1 MTRFIHDQFAKD
13 LLEQLLAPLGEVK
26 PSHKIHSEVRE
37 VDLWFLPHSQSSTT
51 TQTLGL
57 LGRFAA
63 QPASF
68 EPFRNPVDE
77 QEVRDCLLKLLAL
90 QAKMVRE
97 AKRDKTPL
105 KPEHLPKLW
114 ILTPTA
120 SESLLQGFA
129 AQPDL
134 DQWPA
139 GVYLLGA
146 SLRTAIVAIHQLPS
160 TPDTLWLR
168 LLGRGKVQQ
177 RAIDEVEALPIDSPL
192 RTNALQLLVQLRI
205 ILEAKQDT
213 NSDDQELIMRLAHLY
228 EEILAQ
234 KLAEAT
240 QKGVEQIACRMLDLG
255 MSLEQISQATGLSP
269 AQINQLQSPND

>member
-1 MTRFIHDQFAKD
+1 
-13 LLEQLLAPLGEVK
+13 
-26 PSHKIHSEVRE
+26 
-37 VDLWFLPHSQSSTT
+37 
-51 TQTLGL
+51 
-57 LGRFAA
+57 
-63 QPASF
+63 
-68 EPFRNPVDE
+68 
-77 QEVRDCLLKLLAL
+77 
-90 QAKMVRE
+90 
-97 AKRDKTPL
+97 
-105 KPEHLPKLW
+105 
-114 ILTPTA
+114 
-120 SESLLQGFA
+120 
-129 AQPDL
+129 
-134 DQWPA
+134 
-139 GVYLLGA
+139 
-146 SLRTAIVAIHQLPS
+146 LRTAIVAIHQLPS

-177 RAIDEVEALPIDSPL
+177 RAIDEVEALPIYSPL

-240 QKGVEQIACRMLDLG
+240 QKGVEQGLALSEQKLAEATQKGVEQGLALSEQKLAEATQKGVEQIACRMLDLG